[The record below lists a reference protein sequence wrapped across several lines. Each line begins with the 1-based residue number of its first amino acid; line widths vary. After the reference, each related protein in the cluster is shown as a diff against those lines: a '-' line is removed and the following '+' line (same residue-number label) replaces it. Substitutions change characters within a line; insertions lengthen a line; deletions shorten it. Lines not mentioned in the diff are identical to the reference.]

1 MYSFIKT
8 YICSKNIK
16 KGKAMETKEE
26 VIKKLDE
33 KIEAQKDTMIDNIC
47 NIQQIINEM
56 DKALN
61 ILCYLSFIKREFIKK
76 DEG

>member
-1 MYSFIKT
+1 MKLFNSILFYLN
-8 YICSKNIK
+8 YVK
-16 KGKAMETKEE
+16 KGKAMETKDE
-26 VIKKLDE
+26 VIKKLDD

-61 ILCYLSFIKREFIKK
+61 ILCYLSFIKRELIKK
-76 DEG
+76 DGV

>member
-1 MYSFIKT
+1 
-8 YICSKNIK
+8 
-16 KGKAMETKEE
+16 METKDE
-26 VIKKLDE
+26 VIKKLDD

-61 ILCYLSFIKREFIKK
+61 NICYLSYLKDDFIKK
-76 DEG
+76 DGV